1 MSVVTWGR
9 RSADEVRAGR
19 RGAAVASV
27 GPEGGGS
34 SSSRPSHLR
43 GGFSVGLSHPM
54 PPVCRGPGP
63 VAHWGSRRFT
73 GTAAHTGPP
82 PRRGQAHQAAS
93 PTGSRARLAAH
104 QAAASLSEVRT
115 ATQRCPVRPRLARHR
130 HSLVLTPGTPST
142 ATACVL
148 RKRTGAGYGES
159 CARTMQRP
167 LNLDFPREARLRWG
181 CARAWKGAQLALGF
195 KPGKFYSS
203 QSV

>member
-1 MSVVTWGR
+1 M
-9 RSADEVRAGR
+9 RAGR

-54 PPVCRGPGP
+54 PPGLSRPW
-63 VAHWGSRRFT
+63 ASGSLGEPRAYT
-73 GTAAHTGPP
+73 SPP

-115 ATQRCPVRPRLARHR
+115 ATQRCPVCPRLARHR
-130 HSLVLTPGTPST
+130 HGLILMPGMPST